1 MTPLYE
7 NSRSGDVNSVIFFP
21 LQVLK

>member
-7 NSRSGDVNSVIFFP
+7 NS
-21 LQVLK
+21 LQLSPGA